1 MDQVARNYIE
11 QSLNIKLGDQTSRGV
26 FEYTGGISELGL
38 DELVQNQYT
47 AVEWQDPMFHD
58 CKNGDGILYVYLPA
72 IEDCGELF
80 IGVDV
85 DESVMY
91 IS

>member
-11 QSLNIKLGDQTSRGV
+11 QAIDVKVGDELQRGV
-26 FEYTGGISELGL
+26 YSFTGGLSELGL
-38 DELVQNQYT
+38 DELAKNDYA
-47 AVEWQDPMFHD
+47 AVEWQDPDAHD
-58 CKNGDGILYVYLPA
+58 CGNNDGILYVYLPA

-80 IGVDV
+80 IGLDNAN
-85 DESVMY
+85 SLMY